1 MGKKPKIIEVSGA
14 TEITPRLGLSDVV
27 VDITSSGS
35 TLKSNKLRII
45 DKIAK
50 LIDVKSLITLAF
62 GIAFIVFT
70 YMQITTGEQFY
81 NILMIII
88 SFYFGT
94 QVAKGNN
101 DKK

>member
-1 MGKKPKIIEVSGA
+1 MKEII
-14 TEITPRLGLSDVV
+14 L
-27 VDITSSGS
+27 
-35 TLKSNKLRII
+35 
-45 DKIAK
+45 KIAK
-50 LIDVKSLITLAF
+50 LIDVKSIITLAF

-94 QVAKGNN
+94 QVAKKD

>member
-1 MGKKPKIIEVSGA
+1 MKEII
-14 TEITPRLGLSDVV
+14 L
-27 VDITSSGS
+27 
-35 TLKSNKLRII
+35 
-45 DKIAK
+45 KIAK
-50 LIDVKSLITLAF
+50 LIDVKSIITLAF
-62 GIAFIVFT
+62 GIAFIAFT

-94 QVAKGNN
+94 QVAKKD